1 MRIAWHS
8 LYLQMFKSR
17 ISGKMGIRLK
27 HPANIITSF
36 RIAASLAIP
45 FVHVFGI
52 PFWILYGFSGATDI
66 ADGYVARKTRSES
79 RGGAMLDSIADLVF
93 VVVCLVK
100 ILPEMRIERWIWLW
114 LAVIVVLKL
123 ANIAYGLV
131 FKHRLIMP
139 HTFANKLTGGLLFL
153 LPMAIQW
160 IPVTVPAIIVCSVAT
175 FAAVQEG
182 QFIKME

>member
-1 MRIAWHS
+1 MAR
-8 LYLQMFKSR
+8 
-17 ISGKMGIRLK
+17 RLK

-52 PFWILYGFSGATDI
+52 PFWILYGFSGVTDI

-93 VVVCLVK
+93 VAVCLFK
-100 ILPEMRIERWIWLW
+100 ILPEMRIGRWIWLW
-114 LAVIVVLKL
+114 LWLAVIILLKL

-182 QFIKME
+182 RFIKME